1 MDLAAPPFIAVS
13 KNMGYEKNA
22 RRRRRSAVR
31 RAWFY
36 SLLLAMPSMAFV
48 GVFVYQRGLTA
59 APAILI
65 AGSLLLYLVL
75 IAAALVET
83 FIRPLQTLSNV
94 VSSLREGDYSFRARG
109 AGTQDAFGELAGEVN
124 ALADLLQKQRVRSL
138 EATALLARI
147 LEVMHAPLFAFD
159 RENLLQLVNNAGVKL
174 LGTTHARAFGHTARE
189 LGLEELLGSADQS
202 IHSFGAKSTRWLLRK
217 AVFRQDGVPHTLLLL
232 ADVSLPLQEEEQ
244 AAWKRLIRVLGH
256 ELSNS
261 LAPIKSIAGSLLAR
275 VDQMGR
281 VGQVRRV
288 AQGGHGGSIEDDEVT
303 LRDFRRG
310 LGVVE
315 SRADSLHRFVQS
327 YRLLAQLPPPQLKP
341 VAMGPLLER
350 VVLLEQRLPIL
361 LDPGPAVTLDA
372 DPDQLEQMFINL
384 LANAV
389 DASLANGAEPVRA
402 SWRVEDSNLLVT
414 IEDRGLG
421 IANTENLF
429 VPFYTTK
436 PAGSGVGLALA
447 QQIARAHGGEIRLLN
462 REDGEGARATIR
474 LPLKVR

>member
-1 MDLAAPPFIAVS
+1 MVS
-13 KNMGYEKNA
+13 ERAA
-22 RRRRRSAVR
+22 RRRRRRPAVR
-31 RAWFY
+31 RAWLY
-36 SLLLAMPSMAFV
+36 CLLLTLPALALAA
-48 GVFVYQRGLTA
+48 VFLYQKEISL
-59 APAILI
+59 APALLLI
-65 AGSLLLYLVL
+65 GCLLLYLL
-75 IAAALVET
+75 IIAAALIEGLT
-83 FIRPLQTLSNV
+83 RPLQTLSNV

-109 AGTQDAFGELAGEVN
+109 AGTADAFGELAGEVN

-159 RENLLQLVNNAGVKL
+159 RENLLQLVNNAGVRL
-174 LGTTHARAFGHTARE
+174 LGLPHARCFGHTARE
-189 LGLEELLGSADQS
+189 LGLEDLLAAPDQS

-244 AAWKRLIRVLGH
+244 IAWKRLIRVLGH

-275 VDQMGR
+275 VDSM
-281 VGQVRRV
+281 
-288 AQGGHGGSIEDDEVT
+288 QGDDAT
-303 LRDFRRG
+303 LHDFRRG

-315 SRADSLHRFVQS
+315 SRADGLHRFVQS
-327 YRLLAQLPPPQLKP
+327 YRLLAQLPPPRLKP
-341 VAMGPLLER
+341 VALGALLER
-350 VVLLEQRLPIL
+350 IALLEQRLPVLIE
-361 LDPGPAVTLDA
+361 PGPPIALDA

-389 DASLANGAEPVRA
+389 DASLANGSEPVRTT
-402 SWRVEDSNLLVT
+402 WRLDDSSLFVI
-414 IEDRGLG
+414 IEDRGMG
-421 IANTENLF
+421 IANAENLF

-447 QQIARAHGGEIRLLN
+447 QQIARAHGGEIALVN
-462 REDGEGARATIR
+462 REDGEGARATVR
-474 LPLKVR
+474 LPLAIQ

>member
-1 MDLAAPPFIAVS
+1 MASDS
-13 KNMGYEKNA
+13 KG
-22 RRRRRSAVR
+22 RRRHRRSAVR
-31 RAWFY
+31 RAWVY
-36 SLLLAMPSMAFV
+36 CLLLTLPGVAFA
-48 GVFVYQRGLTA
+48 GVVFYQGHLSA
-59 APAILI
+59 APLILLV
-65 AGSLLLYLVL
+65 ACLLLYFLL
-75 IAAALVET
+75 IAAALIESVV
-83 FIRPLQTLSNV
+83 RPLQTLSNV
-94 VSSLREGDYSFRARG
+94 ISSLREGDYSFRARG
-109 AGTQDAFGELAGEVN
+109 AGARDAFGELAAETN

-138 EATALLARI
+138 EATALLGRI

-159 RENLLQLVNNAGVKL
+159 RENTLQLVNNAGAQL
-174 LGTTHARAFGHTARE
+174 LGRTQARTFGHSARE
-189 LGLEELLGSADQS
+189 LELEELLAARDQT
-202 IHSFGAKSTRWLLRK
+202 IHSFGNKPTRWLLRK
-217 AVFRQDGVPHTLLLL
+217 AVFRQDGLPHTLLLL

-275 VDQMGR
+275 VDQMEG
-281 VGQVRRV
+281 
-288 AQGGHGGSIEDDEVT
+288 DDAVM
-303 LRDFRRG
+303 RDFRRG

-327 YRLLAQLPPPQLKP
+327 YRLLAQLPPPHLKH
-341 VAMGPLLER
+341 VQIGVLLER
-350 VVLLEQRLPIL
+350 VVLLEQRLSVQLDAGPPVML
-361 LDPGPAVTLDA
+361 LA

-389 DASLANGAEPVRA
+389 DASLANNAEQVRA
-402 SWRVEDSNLLVT
+402 GWRVVDLTAVVT

-436 PAGSGVGLALA
+436 PSGSGVGLALA
-447 QQIARAHGGEIRLLN
+447 QQIARAHGGEVRLLN

-474 LPLKVR
+474 LPVAQL

>member
-1 MDLAAPPFIAVS
+1 MA
-13 KNMGYEKNA
+13 YERRV
-22 RRRRRSAVR
+22 RRRRRPAVR
-31 RAWFY
+31 RAWLYCLFL
-36 SLLLAMPSMAFV
+36 SLPTLIFGAIFLFQHRMALAPGLLLA
-48 GVFVYQRGLTA
+48 GC
-59 APAILI
+59 
-65 AGSLLLYLVL
+65 LLLYLLLV
-75 IAAALVET
+75 AAALIEGL
-83 FIRPLQTLSNV
+83 IRPLQTLSNV

-109 AGTQDAFGELAGEVN
+109 AGAQDAFGELAAEVN

-174 LGTTHARAFGHTARE
+174 LGSTHARSFGHSARE
-189 LGLEELLGSADQS
+189 LGLEDLLNSPDQS
-202 IHSFGAKSTRWLLRK
+202 VHSFGSRPTRWLLRK

-232 ADVSLPLQEEEQ
+232 ADVSLSLQEEEQ
-244 AAWKRLIRVLGH
+244 IAWKRLIRVLGH

-275 VDQMGR
+275 VDHMEGDS
-281 VGQVRRV
+281 
-288 AQGGHGGSIEDDEVT
+288 AT
-303 LRDFRRG
+303 LHDFRRG

-327 YRLLAQLPPPQLKP
+327 YRLLAQLPPPQLKS
-341 VAMGPLLER
+341 VQLGPLLER
-350 VVLLEQRLPIL
+350 VILLEQRLPIQL
-361 LDPGPAVTLDA
+361 EAGPPAIIDA

-384 LANAV
+384 VRNAV
-389 DASLANGAEPVRA
+389 DASLANGSKPVTA
-402 SWRVEDSNLLVT
+402 SWRLADSNLVVT

-462 REDGEGARATIR
+462 KEDGEGARAIVR
-474 LPLKVR
+474 LPLP

>member
-1 MDLAAPPFIAVS
+1 MA
-13 KNMGYEKNA
+13 YERGV
-22 RRRRRSAVR
+22 RRPKRSAVR
-31 RAWFY
+31 RAWLY
-36 SLLLAMPSMAFV
+36 CLLLALPALIFAAILIDQNSISV
-48 GVFVYQRGLTA
+48 
-59 APAILI
+59 APAILLVCC
-65 AGSLLLYLVL
+65 LLLYLAMVAAGL
-75 IAAALVET
+75 IESMT
-83 FIRPLQTLSNV
+83 RPLQTLSNV

-109 AGTQDAFGELAGEVN
+109 AGGQDPLAELAAEVN

-159 RENLLQLVNNAGVKL
+159 RDDVLQLVNNAGVQL
-174 LGTTHARAFGHTARE
+174 LGLPHARCFGRTAAA
-189 LGLEELLGSADQS
+189 LGLETLLAAPDQS
-202 IHSFGAKSTRWLLRK
+202 LHSFGSKPTRWLLRK
-217 AVFRQDGVPHTLLLL
+217 AAFRQDGAPHTLLLL
-232 ADVSLPLQEEEQ
+232 ADVSQSLQEEEQ

-275 VDQMGR
+275 VDQMTG
-281 VGQVRRV
+281 
-288 AQGGHGGSIEDDEVT
+288 DCDT

-315 SRADSLHRFVQS
+315 SRADALHRFVQS

-341 VAMGPLLER
+341 VQLGPLLER
-350 VVLLEQRLPIL
+350 VALLEQRVPVRVVV
-361 LDPGPAVTLDA
+361 GPAATLHA

-389 DASLANGAEPVRA
+389 DASLANGAEPVCIT
-402 SWRVEDSNLLVT
+402 WRQAESNLVVD

-436 PAGSGVGLALA
+436 PTGSGVGLALA
-447 QQIARAHGGEIRLLN
+447 QQIARAHGGEVRLLN
-462 REDGEGARATIR
+462 REDGEGARASVR
-474 LPLKVR
+474 LPLA

>member
-1 MDLAAPPFIAVS
+1 MASD
-13 KNMGYEKNA
+13 KGM
-22 RRRRRSAVR
+22 RRRKQSAVR
-31 RAWFY
+31 RAWLYCF
-36 SLLLAMPSMAFV
+36 LLTLP
-48 GVFVYQRGLTA
+48 GLLFAGILIYRSQMTA
-59 APAILI
+59 APVILL
-65 AGSLLLYLVL
+65 AGCILLYLLL
-75 IAAALVET
+75 IAAALIESMV
-83 FIRPLQTLSNV
+83 RPLQTLSNV
-94 VSSLREGDYSFRARG
+94 VASLREGDYSFRARG
-109 AGTQDAFGELAGEVN
+109 AGSQDAFGELAQEIN

-159 RENLLQLVNNAGVKL
+159 RENTLQLVNNAGVQL
-174 LGTTHARAFGHTARE
+174 LARTYARTFGHSARE
-189 LGLEELLGSADQS
+189 LELEDLLASPDQS
-202 IHSFGAKSTRWLLRK
+202 VHSFGSKPTRWLLRK

-244 AAWKRLIRVLGH
+244 IAWKRLIRVLGH

-275 VDQMGR
+275 VDQ
-281 VGQVRRV
+281 
-288 AQGGHGGSIEDDEVT
+288 IEGDDAT
-303 LRDFRRG
+303 TRDFRRG

-327 YRLLAQLPPPQLKP
+327 YRLLAQLPPPHLKP
-341 VAMGPLLER
+341 VQLAALLER
-350 VVLLEQRLPIL
+350 VVLLEQRVSVQ
-361 LDPGPAVTLDA
+361 LDPGPPALLHA

-389 DASLANGAEPVRA
+389 DASLANGAQTVRTT
-402 SWRVEDSNLLVT
+402 WRLADSSALVT

-436 PAGSGVGLALA
+436 PTGSGVGLALA

-462 REDGEGARATIR
+462 REDGDGARATIR
-474 LPLKVR
+474 LPIAQI

>member
-1 MDLAAPPFIAVS
+1 MASNRV
-13 KNMGYEKNA
+13 A
-22 RRRRRSAVR
+22 RRHRRSAVR
-31 RAWFY
+31 RAWLY
-36 SLLLAMPSMAFV
+36 CLLLTLPALIFV
-48 GVFVYQRGLTA
+48 AIFVYEKDISV
-59 APAILI
+59 APTLLLV
-65 AGSLLLYLVL
+65 GCLLLYLL
-75 IAAALVET
+75 IVAAALIEGL
-83 FIRPLQTLSNV
+83 IRPLQTLSNV

-109 AGTQDAFGELAGEVN
+109 AGLRDAFGELAGEVN

-174 LGTTHARAFGHTARE
+174 LGLTHARSFGHTARE
-189 LGLEELLGSADQS
+189 LGLEELLA
-202 IHSFGAKSTRWLLRK
+202 ALLRK

-244 AAWKRLIRVLGH
+244 IAWKRLIRVLGH

-275 VDQMGR
+275 VDHMEG
-281 VGQVRRV
+281 
-288 AQGGHGGSIEDDEVT
+288 EDAT

-327 YRLLAQLPPPQLKP
+327 YRLLAQFPPPQFKT
-341 VAMGPLLER
+341 VSVGPLLER
-350 VVLLEQRLPIL
+350 VVLLEQRLPVHL
-361 LDPGPAVTLDA
+361 EAGPPVVLHA
-372 DPDQLEQMFINL
+372 DPDQLEQMLINL
-384 LANAV
+384 LTNAV
-389 DASLANGAEPVRA
+389 DASLANGAAPVRT
-402 SWRVEDSNLLVT
+402 SWRIDDSMLLVT
-414 IEDRGLG
+414 IEDRGMG
-421 IANTENLF
+421 IANAENLF

-447 QQIARAHGGEIRLLN
+447 QQIARAHGGEISLVN

-474 LPLKVR
+474 LPLMA

>member
-1 MDLAAPPFIAVS
+1 MASERA
-13 KNMGYEKNA
+13 A
-22 RRRRRSAVR
+22 RRRRRRPAVR
-31 RAWFY
+31 RAWLY
-36 SLLLAMPSMAFV
+36 CLLLTLPALALAA
-48 GVFVYQRGLTA
+48 VFLYQKEISL
-59 APAILI
+59 APALLLI
-65 AGSLLLYLVL
+65 GCLLLYLL
-75 IAAALVET
+75 IVAAALIEGL
-83 FIRPLQTLSNV
+83 IRPLQTLSNV

-109 AGTQDAFGELAGEVN
+109 AGTSDAFGELAGEVN

-174 LGTTHARAFGHTARE
+174 LGLPHARCFGHTARE
-189 LGLEELLGSADQS
+189 LGLEGLLAAPDQS

-244 AAWKRLIRVLGH
+244 IAWKRLIRVLGH

-275 VDQMGR
+275 VDTM
-281 VGQVRRV
+281 
-288 AQGGHGGSIEDDEVT
+288 QGEDAT
-303 LRDFRRG
+303 LHDFRRG

-315 SRADSLHRFVQS
+315 SRADGLHRFVQS
-327 YRLLAQLPPPQLKP
+327 YRLLAQLPPPHLKP
-341 VAMGPLLER
+341 VALGALLER

-361 LDPGPAVTLDA
+361 LEPGPPIVIDA

-389 DASLANGAEPVRA
+389 DASLANGAHPVRTG
-402 SWRVEDSNLLVT
+402 WRLDDSTVVVT
-414 IEDRGLG
+414 IEDRGMG
-421 IANTENLF
+421 IANAENLF

-447 QQIARAHGGEIRLLN
+447 QQIARAHGGEIALVN

-474 LPLKVR
+474 LPLGAG